1 MKDLLILRRMLLRI
15 IPEAHG
21 AFLQEIIVLPA
32 RQPSLVT
39 TAPRPLT
46 QRERQV
52 MSLLLDGLPNKLIAH
67 TLGISI
73 RTVEVHRARVLSK
86 MGVRN
91 AVELAGAIYSQQM
104 ASVMAE
110 ARSRPSAHVLNEP
123 DRPTSD

>member
-1 MKDLLILRRMLLRI
+1 
-15 IPEAHG
+15 
-21 AFLQEIIVLPA
+21 
-32 RQPSLVT
+32 
-39 TAPRPLT
+39 
-46 QRERQV
+46 

-104 ASVMAE
+104 ASVMTE
-110 ARSRPSAHVLNEP
+110 ARSRPIGSTLHEP
-123 DRPTSD
+123 DRPALD